1 MNMSAL
7 DMGSTLKPSGLS
19 KGIKVRVIIEVI
31 GVGIGGDYDY
41 SDERD
46 RWQMLSK
53 ELQLKQEVLHR
64 VMKDIKDK
72 SD

>member
-1 MNMSAL
+1 MSAL
-7 DMGSTLKPSGLS
+7 DTGSTIRPSGLL
-19 KGIKVRVIIEVI
+19 KGIKVRIII
-31 GVGIGGDYDY
+31 KLLGVGIGGDYDY